1 MAQDTSKKV
10 LSLAMGTNAG
20 LSALAGESGR
30 IIFVTDTGKMYID
43 ATDTDRIAVNA
54 AHADTATSADKAAK
68 WSTART
74 IKIGSTGKSVDGSES
89 SYEWTHAQIGATV
102 SNAWGAGTTAGPT
115 LTTTV
120 NGVASAA
127 QAIPAASASA
137 SGVVTTDK
145 QTFKGAK
152 TFQSAI
158 TVPSISGTAAGW
170 TTSRNFTINSAAADD
185 AVPVNGKSAVAL
197 NIPKTLTGF
206 TSITSAAFVGALT
219 GNADTA
225 TTASATVGTLT
236 IKGNGTKLGTF
247 NGSADKSIDITA
259 ANIGAL
265 PASTKYAG
273 SSSAGGPAKS
283 VANSLTIGGKT
294 YNGSAAISI
303 SLADLGLA
311 NAIHFI
317 GSTSTSLTDG
327 ATTASITIDSTTYVT
342 GTPTSSQKKIN
353 TGDVVLNSN
362 KEFIWTGSAWEE
374 LGDESSHALKTVSIT
389 GSGALEG
396 GGNLSAN
403 RTITHKTYN
412 NAGKTVG
419 TSTAS
424 ISGSG
429 AKGTLYIPQITV
441 DTYGHITYSADTA
454 VSITMPTLP
463 TLRNFTVATS
473 TDAAT
478 AATTS
483 VTYDPDG
490 SANKT
495 FTIYKMKGATTSA
508 AGFQGLVPAPAALNT
523 DADGQTI
530 YTALRGDGTW
540 GEPTICWSTF

>member
-68 WSTART
+68 WTTAST
-74 IKIGSTGKSVDGSES
+74 IKIGSTSKSVDGSES
-89 SYEWTHAQIGATV
+89 SYEWTHANIGATV
-102 SNAWGAGTTAGPT
+102 SNAWTGGTTAGPK

-120 NGVASAA
+120 NGVASTA
-127 QAIPAASASA
+127 QAIPTASASA
-137 SGVVTTDK
+137 SGIVTTGN
-145 QTFKGAK
+145 QTFKGVK

-170 TTSRNFTINSAAADD
+170 TTARNFTINSAAADS
-185 AVPVNGKSAVAL
+185 AVSVNGTEAVAL

-236 IKGNGTKLGTF
+236 IKGNGTSLGTF
-247 NGSADKSIDITA
+247 NGSANKSIDLTA

-265 PASTKYAG
+265 SASTKYAG
-273 SSSAGGPAKS
+273 SSSAGGPANS
-283 VANSLTIGGKT
+283 VANALTIGGKT

-311 NAIHFI
+311 NAMHFI
-317 GSTSTSLTDG
+317 GSTSTTLADG
-327 ATTASITIDSTTYVT
+327 ATTASITIGNTTYVT
-342 GTPTSSQKKIN
+342 GTPTSGQKQIN

-362 KEFIWTGSAWEE
+362 KEFVWTGSAWEE
-374 LGDESSHALKTVSIT
+374 LGDESSHALKTISIT

-412 NAGKTVG
+412 STSKTVG
-419 TSTAS
+419 TSTTS

-429 AKGTLYIPQITV
+429 ATGTLYIPKITV

-508 AGFQGLVPAPAALNT
+508 GGFQGLVPAPAALNT